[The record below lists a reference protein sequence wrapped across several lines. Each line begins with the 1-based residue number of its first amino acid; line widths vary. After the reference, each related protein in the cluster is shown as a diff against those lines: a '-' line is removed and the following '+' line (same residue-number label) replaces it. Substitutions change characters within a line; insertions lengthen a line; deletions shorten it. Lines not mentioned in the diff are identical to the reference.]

1 MVDRM
6 IRRSVRRSFRGVYW
20 IPPATPVAQ
29 PAIFVPNHHGWH
41 DGYVMYLALRQ
52 LGLVGIHDWI
62 AEYDAFP
69 LFGKIGGMP
78 FPANDPSRR
87 ASTIRRTI
95 RHMKDEGHSL
105 LLFAEGVLHRPPKL
119 MPFGKSLD
127 LLVRQ
132 VPNAVV
138 IPVGIR
144 YEHAMHERPECY
156 VNFGAPMEAGPEI
169 GRRTRLEVA
178 ALLDRIAATLIV
190 SPESFSELHEGT
202 RDVNERMSLRALPV
216 IRRQPRIIE
225 PQDS

>member
-20 IPPATPVAQ
+20 IPPTMPIAE

-41 DGYVMYLALRQ
+41 DGHVMYLAMRH
-52 LGLVGIHDWI
+52 LGLAGISSWI

-69 LFGKIGGMP
+69 WAGRVGGMP
-78 FPANDPSRR
+78 FPADDASRR

-95 RHMKDEGHSL
+95 RHMKDDKYSL

-132 VPNAVV
+132 VPNATV

-144 YEHAMHERPECY
+144 YEQAMHERPECY
-156 VNFGAPMEAGPEI
+156 VSFGAPMENGPELS
-169 GRRTRLEVA
+169 RRTRLEVA
-178 ALLDRIAATLIV
+178 RVLDRTAATLIV
-190 SPESFSELHEGT
+190 SPEDFVELHAGT
-202 RDVNERMSLRALPV
+202 RDANERRSA
-216 IRRQPRIIE
+216 
-225 PQDS
+225 